1 MSDKAKEKD
10 YEKLV
15 EQETLIFEATEVI
28 SELIEAAGL
37 TKKEVAERL
46 GRSKGFVTQI
56 LSGERNMTLRT
67 LSDFAFAL
75 EHRITVEAM
84 PLHPAQDGGE
94 GDAKLGTATARVV
107 DIGAFI
113 TDTALRGNEDE
124 DEPRRLEAVED
135 LASPWSFRGHEVIAL
150 PIGYDCRSDSEI
162 PVEHQ
167 AEFELVG

>member
-46 GRSKGFVTQI
+46 GRSKGFVTQV

-75 EHRITVEAM
+75 EHRITVEAT
-84 PLHPAQDGGE
+84 PFHPAQDGGE
-94 GDAKLGTATARVV
+94 GDVGVGAATARVV
-107 DIGAFI
+107 DIGGYMI
-113 TDTALRGNEDE
+113 DSALRGDE
-124 DEPRRLEAVED
+124 GEPRRREAVEE
-135 LASPWSFRGHEVIAL
+135 LASPWSFRGNEVIAL
-150 PIGYDCRSDSEI
+150 PVGYDSPSDSEI
-162 PVEHQ
+162 PEHQ

>member
-37 TKKEVAERL
+37 TKKEVAEKL
-46 GRSKGFVTQI
+46 GRSKGFVTQV

-75 EHRITVEAM
+75 EHRITVEAE
-84 PLHPAQDGGE
+84 PLHQAQDGGE
-94 GDAKLGTATARVV
+94 GDFNPGAATARVV
-107 DIGAFI
+107 DIGGFVI
-113 TDTALRGNEDE
+113 DTALRGDE
-124 DEPRRLEAVED
+124 GEPRRQEAVEE
-135 LASPWSFRGHEVIAL
+135 LASPWSFRGHAVIAL
-150 PIGYDCRSDSEI
+150 PVGYDCPPDGET